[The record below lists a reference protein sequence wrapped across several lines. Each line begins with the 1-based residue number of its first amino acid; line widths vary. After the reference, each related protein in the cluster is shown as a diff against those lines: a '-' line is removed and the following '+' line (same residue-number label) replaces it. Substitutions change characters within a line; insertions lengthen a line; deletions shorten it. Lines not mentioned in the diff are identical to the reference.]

1 MLFRLREAVELY
13 GYGEYT
19 AGLLNG
25 LSLVGINAED
35 VELRVVAVRK
45 LLRHAGLSAVV
56 CDDVVG
62 DSEKGARVL
71 GKVRYYNS
79 ELGRGVIDVAGGE
92 KVLVDWRSVNQMN
105 GAVLSGAV
113 LVEDELV
120 MLRVKRGEHGP
131 EAIDL
136 SRVSAK

>member
-79 ELGRGVIDVAGGE
+79 ELGRGVIDVAGGGE
-92 KVLVDWRSVNQMN
+92 SV
-105 GAVLSGAV
+105 GRLAVSKPN
-113 LVEDELV
+113 EWCSP
-120 MLRVKRGEHGP
+120 KWCSP
-131 EAIDL
+131 
-136 SRVSAK
+136 S